1 MRLQKFV
8 VGGNT
13 YTFPTAQAEIRQ
25 QWTFPRDGVALAG
38 AVGMYPGMGDEVA
51 PQQLAVSATL
61 QFAWGQTVNGTV
73 LDSWADMVAA
83 IDLACQRMLTGQGKL
98 WAIREDDSTLWAY
111 AKVSQLQRPSLAVR
125 RRLVDL
131 PVTFVIEDTWYDDAL
146 SGAWCFDEG
155 YSFDVVDGG
164 DYFDIF
170 DLVLT
175 SASGGTL
182 NVTNSGNAP
191 ARVMTISIATSSG
204 DVVNPK
210 VACDLNGYWFQ
221 WTGTVST
228 DTLTVKPEQF
238 YIVHGTADGYSG
250 LSHGTAQIE
259 WMRFEPGTNVLT
271 LTCAGGGTA
280 VMTVMFYSPY
290 WNA

>member
-1 MRLQKFV
+1 MRLQKYT
-8 VGGNT
+8 VGGST
-13 YTFPTAQAEIRQ
+13 FTFPTAQNEIRQ

-51 PQQLAVSATL
+51 PQQLAVSVTL
-61 QFAWGQTVNGTV
+61 QFAWGQTVNGTA
-73 LDSWADMVAA
+73 LDSWSDMVAV
-83 IDLACQRMLTGQGKL
+83 IDLCCRRLLQGQGKL
-98 WAIREDDSTLWAY
+98 WAIREDDSVVWAW
-111 AKVSQLQRPSLAVR
+111 AKVAQLQRPSLAVR

-155 YSFDVVDGG
+155 YDFDVVDGG

-175 SASGGTL
+175 GVSGSTL
-182 NVTNSGNAP
+182 NVTNVGNAP

-204 DVVNPK
+204 SVVNPK
-210 VACDLNGYWFQ
+210 LAVDLNGYWLQ
-221 WTGTVST
+221 WTGTVGS
-228 DTLTVKPEQF
+228 DTLTIKPGEF
-238 YIVHGTADGYSG
+238 SILHGTADAYSG
-250 LSHGTAQIE
+250 LTIGTAQID
-259 WMRFEPGTNVLT
+259 WLRFEVGTNVMT
-271 LTCAGGGTA
+271 FTCAGGGTG
-280 VMTVMFYSPY
+280 VVTVMFYSPL